1 MSELLKTL
9 KVAAKAKEA
18 DDIASF
24 ELVDPAGEPLPRFTA
39 GAHIDVE
46 IAPGLVR
53 QYSLC
58 SAPSEQH
65 RYMIGV
71 LREPASRGGSAALV
85 DTVEPGALVRTSE
98 PRNHFALEPLATRVV
113 LMAGGIGITP
123 ILCMAE
129 HLATTSTPFELNYC
143 TRSRARAAFLER
155 ITRSPFSNWTRFY
168 FDDAPGSLSLDL
180 NETLKQPGPE
190 DHLYVC
196 GPNGF
201 IEAVL
206 GEAVRARWRH
216 EQLHKEFFTPTAD
229 SPRADDAFEVEIA
242 STGTRFTVP
251 ANRSVLDV
259 LLANGI
265 EIPMSCEQGVCGTC
279 VTRVLTGVPDH
290 RDVFMTDDEHAQ
302 NDQFTPC
309 CSRAKSDLLVL
320 DL

>member
-1 MSELLKTL
+1 MSRLWKTL
-9 KVAAKAKEA
+9 KVVAKKKEA

-39 GAHIDVE
+39 GAHINVE
-46 IAPGLVR
+46 IAPDLVR

-58 SAPSEQH
+58 NDPREQH
-65 RYMIGV
+65 RYLIGV

-98 PRNHFALEPLATRVV
+98 PRNHFGLDPSATRVV

-129 HLATTSTPFELNYC
+129 HLATTSTPFELHYC
-143 TRSRARAAFLER
+143 TRSRARAAFLDR
-155 ITRSPFSNWTRFY
+155 ISGSPFSNRMRFC
-168 FDDAPGSLSLDL
+168 FDDAPGCMSLDL
-180 NETLKQPGPE
+180 SETLKRPGPG

-201 IEAVL
+201 IETVL
-206 GEAVRARWRH
+206 GVAVRAGWRH

-229 SPRADDAFEVEIA
+229 SAYANDAFEVEIA

-279 VTRVLTGVPDH
+279 VTGVLNGVPDH
-290 RDVFMTDDEHAQ
+290 RDMFMTDEEHAR

>member
-1 MSELLKTL
+1 MSGLWKTL
-9 KVAAKAKEA
+9 KVAAKKREA
-18 DDIASF
+18 DDIVSF
-24 ELVDPAGEPLPRFTA
+24 ELIDPAGEPLPRFTA

-58 SAPSEQH
+58 NAPRERC
-65 RYMIGV
+65 RYLIGV
-71 LREPASRGGSAALV
+71 LRERASRGGSTTLV
-85 DTVEPGALVRTSE
+85 DTVEPGSLVRTSE
-98 PRNHFALEPLATRVV
+98 PRNHFALDLSATRVV

-129 HLATTSTPFELNYC
+129 HLAITSTPFELHYC
-143 TRSRARAAFLER
+143 TRSRARAAFFDR
-155 ITRSPFSNWTRFY
+155 ISRSPFSNRTCFY
-168 FDDAPGSLSLDL
+168 FDDAPRSMQLDL
-180 NETLKQPGPE
+180 SETLKQPGPG

-206 GEAVRARWRH
+206 SGADRAGWRP
-216 EQLHKEFFTPTAD
+216 EQLHKEFFTPTTD
-229 SPRADDAFEVEIA
+229 TPRADDAFEVEIA

-279 VTRVLTGVPDH
+279 VTGVLNGVPDH
-290 RDVFMTDDEHAQ
+290 RDMFMTDEEHAR

>member
-1 MSELLKTL
+1 MSGLWKAL

-24 ELVDPAGEPLPRFTA
+24 ELVDPTGEALPRYSA

-58 SAPSEQH
+58 NDPREQH
-65 RYMIGV
+65 RYLIGV
-71 LREPASRGGSAALV
+71 LREPASRGGSVTLV
-85 DTVEPGALVRTSE
+85 DTVVPGALIRTSE
-98 PRNHFALEPLATRVV
+98 PRNHFALDPSATRVV

-129 HLATTSTPFELNYC
+129 HLATTSTRFELHYC
-143 TRSRARAAFLER
+143 TRSRARTAFRDR
-155 ITRSPFSNWTRFY
+155 ISRSPFSNRTRFY
-168 FDDAPGSLSLDL
+168 FDDARGSVPLDL
-180 NETLKQPGPE
+180 SEMLKQPGPG

-206 GEAVRARWRH
+206 GGAVRAGWRQ
-216 EQLHKEFFTPTAD
+216 EQLHKEFFTPIAD
-229 SPRADDAFEVEIA
+229 SARADDAFEVEIA

-265 EIPMSCEQGVCGTC
+265 EIPMSCEQGICGAC
-279 VTRVLTGVPDH
+279 VTGVLNGVPDH
-290 RDVFMTDDEHAQ
+290 RDMFMTDEEHAR

-309 CSRAKSDLLVL
+309 CSRAKSELLVL

>member
-1 MSELLKTL
+1 
-9 KVAAKAKEA
+9 VATKAKEA

-46 IAPGLVR
+46 TAPGLVR

-65 RYMIGV
+65 RYLIGV

-129 HLATTSTPFELNYC
+129 HLATTSTPFELHYC

-168 FDDAPGSLSLDL
+168 FDDASGSLSLDL
-180 NETLKQPGPE
+180 NETLKQPGPG

-229 SPRADDAFEVEIA
+229 PPRADDAFEVEIA

-265 EIPMSCEQGVCGTC
+265 EIPMSCEQGICGAC
-279 VTRVLTGVPDH
+279 VTGVLNGVPDH
-290 RDVFMTDDEHAQ
+290 RDMFMTDEEHARS
-302 NDQFTPC
+302 DQFTPC
-309 CSRAKSDLLVL
+309 CSRAKSELLVL

>member
-1 MSELLKTL
+1 MSRLWKTL
-9 KVAAKAKEA
+9 QVAAKAKEA

-24 ELVDPAGEPLPRFTA
+24 EFIDPAGEPLPKFSA
-39 GAHIDVE
+39 GAHIDIE
-46 IAPGLVR
+46 IVPGLVR

-58 SAPSEQH
+58 NDPREQH
-65 RYMIGV
+65 RYLIGV
-71 LREPASRGGSAALV
+71 LREPASRGGSATLG
-85 DTVEPGALVRTSE
+85 DTFVPGALVPTSE
-98 PRNHFALEPLATRVV
+98 PRNHFALDPSATRVV

-129 HLATTSTPFELNYC
+129 HLATTSTPFELHYC
-143 TRSRARAAFLER
+143 TRSRARAAFWDR
-155 ITRSPFSNWTRFY
+155 ISRSPFSNRTCFY
-168 FDDAPGSLSLDL
+168 FDDAPGSMQLALS
-180 NETLKQPGPE
+180 ETLKQPGPG

-206 GEAVRARWRH
+206 SGADRTGWRP

-229 SPRADDAFEVEIA
+229 TPRADDAFEVEIA

-279 VTRVLTGVPDH
+279 VTGVLNGVPDH
-290 RDVFMTDDEHAQ
+290 RDMFMTDEEHAR

>member
-1 MSELLKTL
+1 MSGLWITL

-58 SAPSEQH
+58 NDPREQD
-65 RYMIGV
+65 RYLIGV
-71 LREPASRGGSAALV
+71 LREPASRGGSATLV

-98 PRNHFALEPLATRVV
+98 PRNHFALDPSATRVV

-129 HLATTSTPFELNYC
+129 HLATRSTPFELHYC

-155 ITRSPFSNWTRFY
+155 IARSPFSNWTRFY

-180 NETLKQPGPE
+180 NETLKQPGPG

-279 VTRVLTGVPDH
+279 VTRVLNGVPDH
-290 RDVFMTDDEHAQ
+290 RDMFMTDEEHAR

-309 CSRAKSDLLVL
+309 CSRTKSDLLVL

>member
-1 MSELLKTL
+1 MSGLWKTL
-9 KVAAKAKEA
+9 RVAAKKNEA
-18 DDIASF
+18 DDIVSF

-58 SAPSEQH
+58 NDPHERH
-65 RYMIGV
+65 RYLIGV
-71 LREPASRGGSAALV
+71 LREPASRGGSATLV
-85 DTVEPGALVRTSE
+85 DTVAPGALVRTGE

-113 LMAGGIGITP
+113 PMAGGIGITP

-129 HLATTSTPFELNYC
+129 HLATTSTPFELHYC
-143 TRSRARAAFLER
+143 TRSRARAAFCDR
-155 ITRSPFSNWTRFY
+155 ISGSIFSKRTCFY
-168 FDDAPGSLSLDL
+168 FDDAPGSMPLDL
-180 NETLKQPGPE
+180 SKTLTQPGPE

-206 GEAVRARWRH
+206 GGALRAGWRP
-216 EQLHKEFFTPTAD
+216 EQLHKEFFTPTTD
-229 SPRADDAFEVEIA
+229 SRCADDAFEVEIA
-242 STGTRFTVP
+242 STGARFTVP
-251 ANRSVLDV
+251 PNRSVLDV
-259 LLANGI
+259 LLANRI

-279 VTRVLTGVPDH
+279 VTGVLNGVPDH
-290 RDVFMTDDEHAQ
+290 RDVFMTDEEHAR

>member
-1 MSELLKTL
+1 
-9 KVAAKAKEA
+9 
-18 DDIASF
+18 
-24 ELVDPAGEPLPRFTA
+24 
-39 GAHIDVE
+39 
-46 IAPGLVR
+46 VR
-53 QYSLC
+53 QYLLC
-58 SAPSEQH
+58 NDPREQD
-65 RYMIGV
+65 RYLIGV
-71 LREPASRGGSAALV
+71 LREPASRGGSATLV

-98 PRNHFALEPLATRVV
+98 PRNHFALDPSATRVV

-129 HLATTSTPFELNYC
+129 HLATRSTPFELHYC

-155 ITRSPFSNWTRFY
+155 IARSPFSNWTRFY

-180 NETLKQPGPE
+180 NETLKQPGRG

-279 VTRVLTGVPDH
+279 VTRVLNGVPDH
-290 RDVFMTDDEHAQ
+290 RDMFMTDEEHAR

-309 CSRAKSDLLVL
+309 CSRTKSDLLVL

>member
-1 MSELLKTL
+1 MSGLWITL

-58 SAPSEQH
+58 NDPREQD
-65 RYMIGV
+65 RYLIGV
-71 LREPASRGGSAALV
+71 LREPVSRGGSATLV

-98 PRNHFALEPLATRVV
+98 PRNHFALDPSATRVV

-129 HLATTSTPFELNYC
+129 HLATTSTPFELHYC
-143 TRSRARAAFLER
+143 TRSCARAAFLER
-155 ITRSPFSNWTRFY
+155 IARSPFSNWTRFY

-180 NETLKQPGPE
+180 NETLKQPGRG

-279 VTRVLTGVPDH
+279 VTRVLNGVPDH
-290 RDVFMTDDEHAQ
+290 RDMFMTDEEHAR

-309 CSRAKSDLLVL
+309 CSRTKSYLLVL

>member
-1 MSELLKTL
+1 
-9 KVAAKAKEA
+9 
-18 DDIASF
+18 
-24 ELVDPAGEPLPRFTA
+24 
-39 GAHIDVE
+39 
-46 IAPGLVR
+46 
-53 QYSLC
+53 
-58 SAPSEQH
+58 
-65 RYMIGV
+65 MIGV

>member
-1 MSELLKTL
+1 MSGLWKTL
-9 KVAAKAKEA
+9 EVAAKKKEA
-18 DDIASF
+18 DDIVSF
-24 ELVDPAGEPLPRFTA
+24 ELIDPAGEPLPRFTA
-39 GAHIDVE
+39 GAHIEVE
-46 IAPGLVR
+46 IAPDLVR

-58 SAPSEQH
+58 NAPRERR
-65 RYMIGV
+65 RYLIGV
-71 LREPASRGGSAALV
+71 LRERASRGGSATLV
-85 DTVEPGALVRTSE
+85 DTVEPGAFVRTSE
-98 PRNHFALEPLATRVV
+98 PRNHFALDASATRVV

-129 HLATTSTPFELNYC
+129 HLAATSTPFELHYC
-143 TRSRARAAFLER
+143 TRSRARAAFWDR
-155 ITRSPFSNWTRFY
+155 ISRSPFSNRTRFY

-180 NETLKQPGPE
+180 SGTLNQPRPG

-206 GEAVRARWRH
+206 GEAVRAGWRR
-216 EQLHKEFFTPTAD
+216 EQLHKEFFTPTVD
-229 SPRADDAFEVEIA
+229 PPRADVAFEVEIA

-259 LLANGI
+259 LLANGV

-279 VTRVLTGVPDH
+279 VTRVLNGVPDH
-290 RDVFMTDDEHAQ
+290 RDVFMTDEEHAR

-309 CSRAKSDLLVL
+309 CSRAKSDVLVL

>member
-1 MSELLKTL
+1 MSGLWKTL

-39 GAHIDVE
+39 GAHVDIE
-46 IAPGLVR
+46 ITPGLVR

-58 SAPSEQH
+58 NAPCERH
-65 RYMIGV
+65 RYLIGV
-71 LREPASRGGSAALV
+71 LREPASRGGSVTLV
-85 DTVEPGALVRTSE
+85 DTVEPGTLVRTSE
-98 PRNHFALEPLATRVV
+98 PRNHFALDPSATRVV

-129 HLATTSTPFELNYC
+129 HLATTSTPFELHYC
-143 TRSRARAAFLER
+143 ARSRARAAFLDR
-155 ITRSPFSNWTRFY
+155 ISASPFSSRTCFY
-168 FDDAPGSLSLDL
+168 FDDAPGSMPLDL
-180 NETLKQPGPE
+180 SKTLKQPGPE

-206 GEAVRARWRH
+206 AGALRAGWRP
-216 EQLHKEFFTPTAD
+216 EQLHKEFFTPTLD
-229 SPRADDAFEVEIA
+229 SASADDAFEVEIA
-242 STGTRFTVP
+242 STGTRLTVP
-251 ANRSVLDV
+251 ANRSALDV
-259 LLANGI
+259 LFANGV
-265 EIPMSCEQGVCGTC
+265 EIAMSCEQGVCGTC
-279 VTRVLTGVPDH
+279 VTGVLKGVPDH
-290 RDVFMTDDEHAQ
+290 RDMFMTDEEHAR

-309 CSRAKSDLLVL
+309 CSRAKSDLLLL

>member
-1 MSELLKTL
+1 MSGLWKAL

-24 ELVDPAGEPLPRFTA
+24 ELVDPAGEPLPTFSA

-58 SAPSEQH
+58 NNPREQH
-65 RYMIGV
+65 RYLIGV
-71 LREPASRGGSAALV
+71 LREPASRGGSVTLV
-85 DTVEPGALVRTSE
+85 DTVVPGALIRASE
-98 PRNHFALEPLATRVV
+98 PRNHFALDPSATRVV

-129 HLATTSTPFELNYC
+129 HLATTPTPFELHYC

-168 FDDAPGSLSLDL
+168 FDDAPGSMPLDL
-180 NETLKQPGPE
+180 SETLKQPGPG

-196 GPNGF
+196 GPSGF

-206 GEAVRARWRH
+206 GAAVRAGWRP
-216 EQLHKEFFTPTAD
+216 EQLHKEFFAPTAD
-229 SPRADDAFEVEIA
+229 ASRAEDAFEVEIA

-279 VTRVLTGVPDH
+279 VTGVLNGVPDH
-290 RDVFMTDDEHAQ
+290 RDMFMTDEEHAR

>member
-1 MSELLKTL
+1 MSGLWKTL
-9 KVAAKAKEA
+9 KVATKAKEA

-58 SAPSEQH
+58 GAPSEQH
-65 RYMIGV
+65 RYLIGV
-71 LREPASRGGSAALV
+71 LREAASRGSATLV
-85 DTVEPGALVRTSE
+85 DTVEPGALVRISE
-98 PRNHFALEPLATRVV
+98 PRNQFALDPSATRVV

-129 HLATTSTPFELNYC
+129 HLATTSTPFELHYC
-143 TRSRARAAFLER
+143 TRSRARAAFLDR
-155 ITRSPFSNWTRFY
+155 ISRSPFSKRTRLY
-168 FDDAPGSLSLDL
+168 FDDAPGSMPLDL
-180 NETLKQPGPE
+180 SETLKQPGPG

-206 GEAVRARWRH
+206 GGAVRAGWRH
-216 EQLHKEFFTPTAD
+216 EQLHKEFFTPTLGSA
-229 SPRADDAFEVEIA
+229 RADDAFEVEVA

-279 VTRVLTGVPDH
+279 VTGVLKGVPDH
-290 RDVFMTDDEHAQ
+290 RDMFMTDEEHAR

-309 CSRAKSDLLVL
+309 CSRAKSELLVL